1 MKGFILKTYRFPSFS
16 FWFSGLLL
24 GSVLASSAAAETV
37 QGVLLDPSGSPV
49 PQALVKVTNAS
60 DSVLGQTQTD
70 AQGRFTVERLP
81 AGLFRLKAE
90 APGFAPRLVALPV
103 PRAEEGDLVVRF
115 ELATSSSMLT
125 VTASRSAV
133 EEIGDAQQFAN
144 VVTREQLQ
152 AMPLPTLAAA
162 LQNAPGVMVQT
173 TGYGQASPI
182 LRGFTGYQTLLLL
195 DGIRF
200 NSSIFRSGPNQ
211 YSAYVDPAQ
220 ADAIE
225 ATLGPSSVA
234 YGSDA
239 LGGTFSVLTA
249 PPSFTRGPGHELH
262 GDISLQA
269 ASADLSGRAHGRVTW
284 QNRQFWVLAG
294 GSGRRINDVRAGGG
308 VDSHHIFRRYF
319 GLPLETVKSVT
330 GNRLQDTGFGETGGE
345 LKFAWR
351 PDEVQTLTGRF
362 QRTVFSN
369 LRQYRDT
376 WGGLGRLSS
385 RFDPQFGQLSYMRYE
400 RQRLGLFDS
409 VMGTFSATTI
419 ADGSRRQATNVT
431 DPLTFDDQRSD
442 NYGYSAQA
450 ATHIGRRHLQLFGGE
465 FFDDHVSSYSETKNV
480 TTQVRTQVRALL
492 PNGSRYYVY
501 GLFAQDSS
509 EWFGGRLRTVVG
521 IRHTVAQLKTYSQ
534 QNLNA
539 QGRPLGVSDSSLRF
553 DNWTYNAG
561 LTWRATSWLTLH
573 AMASRAFRAPNTTDL
588 GTLGLSGQGYE
599 VPAVAA
605 IGQGALLAD
614 SSAEGALS
622 LGVPVQS
629 VRAETLRNSEFGFVM
644 RKSRTYLRMQGFY
657 SDFFDPLSRRTLLF
671 PANRVPAV
679 LDGLAVSALPQT
691 EAQRAQGVV
700 TVATALDGRSV
711 KAFVNDGQAVYYG
724 TEVNFRF
731 EPGHRWSFE
740 SGYSWLNGRTLY
752 PNRFARRLP
761 PQQATARLRYSPT
774 RRLWVDFSSIASG
787 RQDRMPPG
795 DLDDERIGASRRRA
809 DIATIFNGGL
819 TAAYRN
825 GAVFAPTGETLRQIQ
840 DRVLPIGATIN
851 GVTIVNDQTRVPMLI
866 RTAGWF
872 TTNVQFGFTWTE
884 HLQLTGGVMNLLD
897 RNFRVHGSG
906 VDMLGVNAFAG
917 LNWRF

>member
-1 MKGFILKTYRFPSFS
+1 MN
-16 FWFSGLLL
+16 
-24 GSVLASSAAAETV
+24 LAVVAGAAAETI
-37 QGVLLDPSGSPV
+37 QGVLLDPSGAPV
-49 PQALVKVTNAS
+49 AQALVKVTNAA
-60 DSVLGQTQTD
+60 DAVLGQAQTD
-70 AQGRFTVERLP
+70 VEGRFQLERLP

-90 APGFAPRLVALPV
+90 APGFAPRAVAVSV
-103 PRAEEGDLVVRF
+103 PRAETTQLVVRF
-115 ELATSSSMLT
+115 DMAVSSTLLT

-173 TGYGQASPI
+173 TSYGQASPV
-182 LRGFTGYQTLLLL
+182 LRGFTGYQTLILV

-220 ADAIE
+220 ADSLEAI
-225 ATLGPSSVA
+225 LGPSSVA

-249 PPSFTRGPGHELH
+249 APSFTHGRGHEVH
-262 GDISLQA
+262 GEISLQG
-269 ASADLSGRAHGRVTW
+269 ASADLSGRAHGRVSW
-284 QNRQFWVLAG
+284 QNQKFWVMAG

-308 VDSHHIFRRYF
+308 LDSHNIFRRYF
-319 GLPLETVKSVT
+319 GLPLSTIKST
-330 GNRLQDTGFGETGGE
+330 LGDRLQDTGFGQAGGE
-345 LKFAWR
+345 FKFAWR
-351 PDEVQTLTGRF
+351 PTDTQTLTGRL
-362 QRTVFSN
+362 QRTGFAN

-376 WGGLGRLSS
+376 WGGLGRLISQ
-385 RFDPQFGQLSYMRYE
+385 FEPQYGQLSYVRYE
-400 RQRLGLFDS
+400 KQRVGWLDS
-409 VMGTFSATTI
+409 VAGTFSANTI
-419 ADGSRRQATNVT
+419 ADGNRRQATNVT

-450 ATHIGRRHLQLFGGE
+450 ATHLGRRHLQLFGGE
-465 FFDDHVSSYSETKNV
+465 LFDDHVSAYSETQNV
-480 TTQVRTQVRALL
+480 TTGVRTQLRAIL

-521 IRHTVAQLKTYSQ
+521 IRHTVAQLKTYNQ
-534 QNLNA
+534 RNLNP
-539 QGRPLGVSDSSLRF
+539 QGRPLGVSDSSQRF

-561 LTWRATSWLTLH
+561 LTWRAASWLTLH

-588 GTLGLSGQGYE
+588 ATLGLSGQGYE
-599 VPAVAA
+599 VPAASA
-605 IGQGALLAD
+605 ITQGALLAD
-614 SSAEGALS
+614 SNAEGAIS
-622 LGVPVQS
+622 LGMPIQP
-629 VRAETLRNSEFGFVM
+629 VRAETLRNSEFGFVL
-644 RKSRTYLRMQGFY
+644 RKSRTYLRVQGFY

-679 LDGLAVSALPQT
+679 LDGLAVSPIPPT
-691 EAQRAQGVV
+691 NAQRAQGVV
-700 TVATALDGRSV
+700 TVATTLDPRAV

-731 EPGHRWSFE
+731 EPTRRWSVE

-761 PQQATARLRYSPT
+761 PQQAMARLRYSPT
-774 RRLWVDFSSIASG
+774 RRLWVDVSGIASG
-787 RQDRMPPG
+787 HQDRMPPG
-795 DLDDERIGASRRRA
+795 DLDDERVGASRRRA

-819 TAAYRN
+819 VAPYRN
-825 GAVFAPTGETLRQIQ
+825 GAIFTPTGETLRQIQ
-840 DRVLPIGATIN
+840 DRVLPLGASIN
-851 GVTIVNDQTRVPMLI
+851 GVTIVNDQSRVPMLL

-872 TTNVQFGFTWTE
+872 TTNVQLGFSWTDN
-884 HLQLTGGVMNLLD
+884 LQVTGGVMNLLD
-897 RNFRVHGSG
+897 RNMRVHGSG
-906 VDMLGVNAFAG
+906 VDMPGINAFVG
-917 LNWRF
+917 LHWRF